1 MKKKIFII
9 TGEESSD
16 KLASIIFSSLDKKN
30 YEIKAIGGE
39 NLKNLNF
46 PIIFDN
52 KKITFFGITDVIKNI
67 FKIINLINYT
77 VNECIKFKPDLIFS
91 VDCPDFS
98 FRVIEKVKKKIKT
111 KAYHFVAPT
120 IWSWRENRALKIKKI
135 IDHIFL
141 LFPFERYYFDKYN
154 ISNSFVGHPYFLN
167 YKNNYNQSNLKG
179 DIITLCPGSRKSEL
193 NEMLPILIEV
203 IKKINKDYTFH
214 FPATSQTFDYLN
226 NILKK
231 QKFKFVLSQNEEE
244 RSKYIRDSII
254 SVAKSGTI
262 SLDICK
268 NMCPLITIYKMTN
281 LNYFLIKPFVKVKFV
296 NIINIIAG
304 KEIIPELIQY
314 DCTADKISSL
324 VLKYLENK
332 NLRLNNVE
340 NYSNIISQFANK
352 GTDIKIIKFL
362 QKNL

>member
-9 TGEESSD
+9 TGEESGD
-16 KLASIIFSSLDKKN
+16 KLASIIFSRLDITN

-52 KKITFFGITDVIKNI
+52 KKITFFGITAVIKNI
-67 FKIINLINYT
+67 FKIINIINYT
-77 VNECIKFKPDLIFS
+77 ANQCIKFKPDLIFS

-120 IWSWRENRALKIKKI
+120 IWSWREKRALKIKKI

-141 LFPFERYYFDKYN
+141 LFPFEKYYFDKYN

-167 YKNNYNQSNLKG
+167 YNNNYQNSSN
-179 DIITLCPGSRKSEL
+179 DNIITICPGSRKSEL
-193 NEMLPILIEV
+193 NQMLPILIRV
-203 IKKINKDYTFH
+203 IKKINKNYVFH
-214 FPATSQTFDYLN
+214 FPATSQTFEYLN
-226 NILKK
+226 NVLKK
-231 QKFKFVLSQNEEE
+231 QNFKFVLSQNEQDKS
-244 RSKYIRDSII
+244 RYIKDSII
-254 SVAKSGTI
+254 SIAKSGTI

-281 LNYFLIKPFVKVKFV
+281 LNYLLIKPFVKVKFV

-304 KEIIPELIQY
+304 KEIIPELIQF
-314 DCTADKISSL
+314 DCTVDKISSL

-332 NLRLNNVE
+332 NLRTKNVQ
-340 NYSNIISQFANK
+340 NYLNIINQFANK
-352 GTDIKIIKFL
+352 NTDTKIIEYL